1 METSQAFNG
10 STGESIPMNHSTIY
24 LTDPVS
30 DKLPPEAYTNGVE
43 MIQQQQQPENKHTVV
58 VLVDDPEQ
66 QRQMMLEQEMEDNQ
80 KLAILRQQQQQQTVV
95 PNTYQNLTTVTVLN
109 LEQCY

>member
-1 METSQAFNG
+1 MD
-10 STGESIPMNHSTIY
+10 HSSIY
-24 LTDPVS
+24 LNDTGHNQHNLISNAVY
-30 DKLPPEAYTNGVE
+30 EEE
-43 MIQQQQQPENKHTVV
+43 MMQQPEKKHTVV

-80 KLAILRQQQQQQTVV
+80 KLELLRQQTIVS
-95 PNTYQNLTTVTVLN
+95 NTYQNLTTVTVLN

>member
-1 METSQAFNG
+1 METSKAFNG
-10 STGESIPMNHSTIY
+10 STNEGIPVNHSTIY
-24 LTDPVS
+24 LTDPAS
-30 DKLPPEAYTNGVE
+30 DKLTPEAYTNGVE
-43 MIQQQQQPENKHTVV
+43 MIQQPENKHTVV

-80 KLAILRQQQQQQTVV
+80 KLSILREEQQQTVV
-95 PNTYQNLTTVTVLN
+95 SNTYQNLTTVTVLN

>member
-10 STGESIPMNHSTIY
+10 SIDKSIPMNHSTIY
-24 LTDPVS
+24 LTDPAS
-30 DKLPPEAYTNGVE
+30 NKLPPEAYTNGVE
-43 MIQQQQQPENKHTVV
+43 MIQQPENKHTVV

-80 KLAILRQQQQQQTVV
+80 KLAILRQQQQQQQQQTVV